1 MTTTIRII
9 SVLALLLSM
18 GFVGGC
24 SQSMQSSLVVEPR
37 NSTTMQ
43 VQEGTLG
50 TINFVNQGEGEVE
63 IGMLRGGAMSAVQF
77 TLQPGGECRAG
88 LRDVYEIVIYN
99 TSHYQS
105 CVSFTSTGSGGLSVT
120 PPHTDRVERYSF
132 VER

>member
-9 SVLALLLSM
+9 SILALLLSM

-24 SQSMQSSLVVEPR
+24 SQPMQSSLVVEPR
-37 NSTTMQ
+37 DSTTLQ
-43 VQEGTLG
+43 VLEGTLG
-50 TINFVNQGEGEVE
+50 TINFVNHGQGEVE

-99 TSHYQS
+99 TSHYES
-105 CVSFTSTGSGGLSVT
+105 LVSFNSTGPGSLLVT
-120 PPHTDRVERYSF
+120 PPHTARVERFSF